1 MLTARPAG
9 YRIRGDSR
17 SEWTNLS
24 SPWDLETPMPAGFE
38 HITRENESLAPYTW
52 LRVGGAAQY
61 FAEPT
66 SVEELAALVR
76 HCHSAGL
83 PVWVVGG
90 GSNLLIRDEGVPGM
104 VVALGAAAF
113 GRIEVSGR
121 KLTAGG
127 GAKLGHV
134 ISTAVREG
142 LAGLEMLVGIPGT
155 LGGAL
160 HTNAGTQG
168 GDIGQYT
175 TSATVMTRKGEIVTR
190 QKHELRFG
198 YRDSSLDELVIL
210 EATLE
215 LDPGDSRN
223 LTKQMQQAWI
233 LKRAEQPLSDQNV
246 GQVFKNP
253 SGASA
258 ASLIKDAGMGDAKFG
273 EAEISDRN
281 ANFIVVGPK
290 ATCRDVLALID
301 VVRKGVA
308 QRKGVELELALEVW

>member
-1 MLTARPAG
+1 MP
-9 YRIRGDSR
+9 I
-17 SEWTNLS
+17 
-24 SPWDLETPMPAGFE
+24 PAGFE
-38 HITRENESLAPYTW
+38 HITRENEPLAPFTW

-66 SVEELAALVR
+66 SVEELSALVR
-76 HCHSAGL
+76 KCHEGKL
-83 PVWVVGG
+83 PLRVLGG
-90 GSNLLIRDEGVPGM
+90 GSNLLVRDEGVPGM
-104 VVALGAAAF
+104 VVSLGAAAF
-113 GRIEVSGR
+113 GRIQVSGR

-175 TSATVMTRKGEIVTR
+175 ISATVMTRQGETVTR
-190 QKHELRFG
+190 QKNELRFG
-198 YRDSSLDELVIL
+198 YRDSSLDDLVVL

-215 LDPGDSRN
+215 LDPGDPRY

-233 LKRAEQPLSDQNV
+233 LKRAEQPLSDQNM

-258 ASLIKDAGMGDAKFG
+258 AMLIEEAGLRDAKVG
-273 EAEISDRN
+273 EAEVSDRN

-290 ATCRDVLALID
+290 ATSRDVLELIE
-301 VVRKGVA
+301 VIRQGVA
-308 QRKGVELELALEVW
+308 QRKGVELELAMEVW